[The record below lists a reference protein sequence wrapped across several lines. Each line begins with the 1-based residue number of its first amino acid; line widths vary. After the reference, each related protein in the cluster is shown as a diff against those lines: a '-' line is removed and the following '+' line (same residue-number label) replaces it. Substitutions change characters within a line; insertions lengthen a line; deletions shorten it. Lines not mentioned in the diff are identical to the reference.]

1 MINVSL
7 VELVMKEYG
16 EYTKLGWEADDLQKK
31 AADGRAKAIA
41 KWSNLGVPKVEI
53 AKLIGTT
60 PTRVGQLVKRGQE
73 LLDLE
78 E

>member
-7 VELVMKEYG
+7 VELVMREYG
-16 EYTKLGWEADDLQKK
+16 EYTKLGWEADDMKK
-31 AADGRAKAIA
+31 QAADGRAKAIA

-60 PTRVGQLVKRGQE
+60 PARVSQLVVKGQE
-73 LLDLE
+73 LLNLE